1 VIGHLAYRLIPLVAT
16 AVLAVA
22 AWVLYQQPDKKPLG
36 EDILIGLA
44 ALLATIL
51 SLGFTVALLVAQH
64 LAENHGR
71 ALYAEYRRDWSW
83 MVALAGLASG
93 TVLIAALALQEST
106 RSSGFGSI
114 LLIAGFALAGFWL
127 FPSLLDSLDRVVLA
141 NRIADRH
148 VARVKAVAAMVHP
161 FQRQPVLAPV
171 AVEGIDLC
179 AGLAQEGIDK
189 NDVDVLKAGLA
200 GARRISIAYL
210 AAIPTSI
217 SMGTDEAVGELFQQ
231 FDVLVGQA
239 AAKSPVLALPA
250 AIEELDKLGVE
261 AAAVPNRLNPDYDPI
276 QMPLLG
282 LLLRV
287 ALATTTIDNSSAVAM
302 ATSAIGNSGEALAE
316 RRRLNGLSD
325 NISKLRRIGLEGVR
339 TGRGHIVNVACAK
352 LCRIA
357 LVVAHNGV
365 GHVMGS
371 DMFDQACRAFKD
383 IATTFAAENGTGNG
397 RLLDDSSLSYVLAGL
412 SRQHVA
418 AVVVAGL
425 DASKN
430 DERVRIHDYS
440 SGLWSLYEGCLL
452 LARQN
457 LGIMTSRDALET
469 AYWSLASLMIF
480 PPDDQSWVRA
490 WWDEL
495 WGCLLESGD
504 PDRPSDRMD
513 IAASLLYLAVQ
524 APPKLD
530 LRPAIVEILEK
541 MASPTD
547 TWQAGRLARVWVPAC
562 LCALANGDESLAR
575 QVIERFRSGWSDLAA
590 DRGDPVSSH
599 WLGFR
604 PYVPVFGMELV
615 KLPLP
620 GHGDW
625 TEAASQFDGL
635 LNAGRQSRAVKP
647 ATRGRRTAEYVR
659 PRD

>member
-1 VIGHLAYRLIPLVAT
+1 
-16 AVLAVA
+16 
-22 AWVLYQQPDKKPLG
+22 
-36 EDILIGLA
+36 
-44 ALLATIL
+44 
-51 SLGFTVALLVAQH
+51 
-64 LAENHGR
+64 
-71 ALYAEYRRDWSW
+71 
-83 MVALAGLASG
+83 MVY
-93 TVLIAALALQEST
+93 
-106 RSSGFGSI
+106 
-114 LLIAGFALAGFWL
+114 
-127 FPSLLDSLDRVVLA
+127 
-141 NRIADRH
+141 
-148 VARVKAVAAMVHP
+148 P

-250 AIEELDKLGVE
+250 AIVELDKLGVE

-325 NISKLRRIGLEGVR
+325 NIAKLRRIGLEGVR

-371 DMFDQACRAFKD
+371 DMFDKACGAFKD
-383 IATTFAAENGTGNG
+383 IAATFAAENGTGKG
-397 RLLDDSSLSYVLAGL
+397 RLMDDSSLSYVLAGL
-412 SRQHVA
+412 SQQHAA

-425 DASKN
+425 DASKK
-430 DERVRIHDYS
+430 DDRVRIHDYS
-440 SGLWSLYEGCLL
+440 SGLWSIYEGCLL
-452 LARQN
+452 LARRD
-457 LGIMTSRDALET
+457 LGIMTSGDALET
-469 AYWSLASLMIF
+469 AYWSLAALITL
-480 PPDDQSWVRA
+480 PPEDKSWVRA

-495 WGCLLESGD
+495 WGLLLASDD
-504 PDRPSDRMD
+504 PDRPSGQTD

-524 APPKLD
+524 ARAELD
-530 LRPAIVEILEK
+530 LRPAILEILEK

-562 LCALANGDESLAR
+562 LCALANGDEALAR
-575 QVIERFRSGWSDLAA
+575 
-590 DRGDPVSSH
+590 PC
-599 WLGFR
+599 
-604 PYVPVFGMELV
+604 VPVFGMELV
-615 KLPLP
+615 KLALP
-620 GHGDW
+620 RHGDW
-625 TEAASQFDGL
+625 TEAASRFDTL
-635 LNAGRQSRAVKP
+635 LNAGRKRRVVKP
-647 ATRGRRTAEYVR
+647 ATRGPRTASYAR
-659 PRD
+659 PQD